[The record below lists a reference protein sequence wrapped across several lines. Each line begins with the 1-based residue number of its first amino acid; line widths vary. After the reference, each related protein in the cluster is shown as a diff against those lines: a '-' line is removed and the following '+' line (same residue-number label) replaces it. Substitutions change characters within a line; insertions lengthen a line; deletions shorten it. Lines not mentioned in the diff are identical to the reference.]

1 LCRLTP
7 ESKTG
12 SVKHSRAMLVWN
24 RNNASAGEGTIMAT
38 RKNDKVPIFPVK
50 KGESLKSIYA
60 RLRREFTAADLA
72 KYAEIEEG
80 IPLEQII
87 AELEGTQ
94 AQPSKKPKPKTR
106 KKA

>member
-1 LCRLTP
+1 MHP
-7 ESKTG
+7 GPVFE
-12 SVKHSRAMLVWN
+12 WD
-24 RNNASAGEGTIMAT
+24 RNGASEAEGTIMAT
-38 RKNDKVPIFPVK
+38 RRNDNVPIFPVR

-87 AELEGTQ
+87 AELEAMQ
-94 AQPSKKPKPKTR
+94 AGSEKERKPKTR